1 MLRRAGWPL
10 KLALGLLVMA
20 LAVIGS
26 LKIHPAWESKEAGVV
41 VSVSR
46 VAEAQNKS
54 GSAVGA
60 RSNGNTPSD
69 IQRLLDQYGDLR
81 CSDFDNQQQ
90 AQAVFEQDQILFG
103 DALDSN
109 INGIACDEGNFFGQN
124 GSQSSSKTDPKSEL
138 LKAGGP
144 QEGPVPLMP
153 DGGCPREYPVKK
165 SDNACY
171 AG

>member
-1 MLRRAGWPL
+1 V
-10 KLALGLLVMA
+10 KLALGS
-20 LAVIGS
+20 LAVASAIICS
-26 LKIHPAWESKEAGVV
+26 LAFHFAWENRGTEAGI
-41 VSVSR
+41 SAMR

-54 GSAVGA
+54 GSSAGV
-60 RSNGNTPSD
+60 RNNGNTPPD
-69 IQRLLDQYGDLR
+69 IQRLLDQYGDLQ

-144 QEGPVPLMP
+144 QEGPVPLIMP
-153 DGGCPREYPVKK
+153 DGGCPREYPVK
-165 SDNACY
+165 SGNACY